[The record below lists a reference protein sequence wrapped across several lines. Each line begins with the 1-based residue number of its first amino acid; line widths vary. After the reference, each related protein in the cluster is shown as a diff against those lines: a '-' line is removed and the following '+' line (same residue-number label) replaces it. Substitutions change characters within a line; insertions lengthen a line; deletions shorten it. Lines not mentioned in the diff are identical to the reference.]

1 MNIDPNDPRLERLRA
16 LQEEFTK
23 YPGAAPG
30 GTGDTGLATNDAQ
43 GYSDLLGRRTEFM
56 NTQRDL
62 QGKGPMN
69 THYGGEIGSSPLPGT
84 NWLPEQTNI
93 QGRTPEAEQHYQ
105 NHLPLEGLR
114 NYAKRNPVG
123 Y

>member
-1 MNIDPNDPRLERLRA
+1 MNIDTSDPRLERLRA

-30 GTGDTGLATNDAQ
+30 GTGDTGLHPDDTQ
-43 GYSDLLGRRTEFM
+43 GYSDLLNRRSEFM

-69 THYGGEIGSSPLPGT
+69 VHYGGVMGSAPLPGT
-84 NWLPEQTNI
+84 NWLPQQTNLA
-93 QGRTPEAEQHYQ
+93 GRTTEQEHDYQ
-105 NHLPLEGLR
+105 NNMPLNAL
-114 NYAKRNPVG
+114 KRYGQKMPLI
-123 Y
+123 